1 MTPAGAGRHRIV
13 PLGDDATAAGPAT
26 RPGGSRPVPVA
37 TFLAG
42 VALGAGTAAGSA
54 LLLYTG
60 QGFLATAGFL
70 LAVSIAAVAAGIW
83 VGGPPAGAASA
94 SGRRWFWA
102 VIAFVAAGLFAVLWS
117 ARPAMRAT
125 GIGGALA
132 VLLILAEP
140 AYASG
145 SLIGAL
151 ETRDGRAHG
160 LAPGT
165 SGTAVAALIGAAA
178 GILVATTL
186 LIPNIDA
193 PGVFLGAAAL
203 LAVTG
208 GIHTTRARRATHAED
223 PTMNERCVI
232 ITGVSDSGQVGFAV
246 ARRFLAAGW
255 RVVITAPS
263 DAVLDRAAE
272 LAASGEVVGV
282 RADLAEPG
290 DVAMLIDTV
299 RERHGRLDAVINVA
313 GGLTVIKPVA
323 DTESDEWRREI
334 ERNAGTTYHVC
345 RAVLPLLRERGG
357 AIVNFA
363 AVAGQRAA
371 ANLGAYSASK
381 AAVIAL
387 TRSLAL
393 EERSNGVRVNAIA
406 PAMIDTDQ
414 NRRTLGDAEDAR
426 LVTRDEIA
434 EVAFFLATP
443 KSSGVTGATIPV
455 VGDAIE

>member
-1 MTPAGAGRHRIV
+1 MTAAGAGRRRTV
-13 PLGDDATAAGPAT
+13 PLGDAAAAAGSVA
-26 RPGGSRPVPVA
+26 RPGGSRPVPA
-37 TFLAG
+37 TTFLAG
-42 VALGAGTAAGSA
+42 VALGAGTAAGTA

-70 LAVSIAAVAAGIW
+70 LAVSIAAAAAGIW
-83 VGGPPAGAASA
+83 VGGPHAGARSA
-94 SGRRWFWA
+94 PGRRWFWA
-102 VIAFVAAGLFAVLWS
+102 VLAFAAAGAFAVLWS
-117 ARPAMRAT
+117 ARPALRAT

-151 ETRDGRAHG
+151 EARDRQAHG

-165 SGTAVAALIGAAA
+165 GGTAVAALIGAAA
-178 GILVATTL
+178 GILVATTV
-186 LIPNIDA
+186 LIPNINA
-193 PGVFLGAAAL
+193 PGVFLAAAAL
-203 LAVTG
+203 LAVTA
-208 GIHTTRARRATHAED
+208 GIQATRARRATHAED
-223 PTMNERCVI
+223 PTMNEHCVI
-232 ITGVSDSGQVGFAV
+232 ITGVGDSGQVGFAV

-255 RVVITAPS
+255 RAVITAPS
-263 DAVLDRAAE
+263 AAVHDRAAE
-272 LAASGEVVGV
+272 LAASGELAAV
-282 RADLAEPG
+282 RADLTEPA
-290 DVAMLIDTV
+290 DVATLIDTV
-299 RERHGRLDAVINVA
+299 RERFGRLDAVINVA
-313 GGLTVIKPVA
+313 GGLTVIKPLA

-334 ERNAGTTYHVC
+334 ERNAGTAYHVC

-414 NRRTLGDAEDAR
+414 NRRALGDAQDTR
-426 LVTRDEIA
+426 FVTRDEIA

-443 KSSGVTGATIPV
+443 ASSGVTGATIPV
-455 VGDAIE
+455 VGNAIE